1 MFYIGVNMAKKE
13 KANGMAILNEQINKK
28 EFSRVYLLGGTEP
41 YLIYQYRDKLIAA
54 MIDPNDTMN
63 FITYKGENSKP
74 EDIIE
79 FADTMPFFT
88 ERRVVLVENSNFFKN
103 GCEKLEEA
111 LEGLPDTTVMIF
123 VEKNIDNRKKLS
135 KLVAQLG
142 TVAMFDAPDS
152 EMLAVWLNGMF
163 VEDQIAISGATLR
176 YLIDRVGT
184 SMNLLKNEADKL
196 RSYAVEKGSVS
207 KEDIDLLCVNQVE
220 DKIFDMIDAI
230 SEKKQQK
237 AMELYDDLLY
247 LQEAPMKILVLITR
261 NFMQLLKIRFALD
274 TGTPEGQIASAFG
287 IRPYFVKKYIAQ
299 ARSFT
304 KEQLLSCVRLCQEAD
319 TSIKTGKM
327 RDKLATEMVIL
338 ELVLQGGE
346 QQEVEYNRYKKL
358 HAYKLS
364 VELLRC
370 RRYLLRTHIKQVFPS
385 AVNLFLILYKQVL
398 VFWLEQML
406 ESSLWT
412 KDVFN
417 WKLLLWL
424 IVQDPLAFHNLEQW
438 PVACL
443 HCELAD
449 LHDIGC
455 VITPATRTW

>member
-1 MFYIGVNMAKKE
+1 MISLSEQMKCATINKMTVYRCGVNMAKKE
-13 KANGMAILNEQINKK
+13 NANGMTILNEQINKK

-54 MIDPNDTMN
+54 MIEPADTMN

-79 FADTMPFFT
+79 FASTMPFFA

-111 LEGLPDTTVMIF
+111 LEKLPDTTVLIF

-142 TVAMFDAPDS
+142 TIALFDAPDMD
-152 EMLAVWLNGMF
+152 MLAVWLNGMF
-163 VEDQIAISGATLR
+163 VQENVKISGATIH

-184 SMNLLKNEADKL
+184 SMNLLKNEAEKL
-196 RSYAVEKGSVS
+196 LSYAADKKSIS

-230 SEKKQQK
+230 SERKQEK
-237 AMELYDDLLY
+237 AMNLYDDLLY

-274 TGTPEGQIASAFG
+274 TGTPEGQIASVFG
-287 IRPYFVKKYIAQ
+287 IRPYFVKKYITQ
-299 ARSFT
+299 AKSFT

-319 TSIKTGKM
+319 ANIKSGKM
-327 RDKLATEMVIL
+327 RDKLATEMVIF
-338 ELVLQGGE
+338 
-346 QQEVEYNRYKKL
+346 
-358 HAYKLS
+358 
-364 VELLRC
+364 ELLLHRGE
-370 RRYLLRTHIKQVFPS
+370 KQ
-385 AVNLFLILYKQVL
+385 
-398 VFWLEQML
+398 E
-406 ESSLWT
+406 
-412 KDVFN
+412 
-417 WKLLLWL
+417 
-424 IVQDPLAFHNLEQW
+424 
-438 PVACL
+438 
-443 HCELAD
+443 
-449 LHDIGC
+449 
-455 VITPATRTW
+455 

>member
-1 MFYIGVNMAKKE
+1 MAKKE

-111 LEGLPDTTVMIF
+111 LDGLPDTTVLIF

-299 ARSFT
+299 ARSFS
-304 KEQLLSCVRLCQEAD
+304 KDQLLSCVRLCQEAD
-319 TSIKTGKM
+319 ANIKTGKM

-338 ELVLQGGE
+338 ELLLHGGE
-346 QQEVEYNRYKKL
+346 KQEVEYNRYKKL

-412 KDVFN
+412 KEVFD

-424 IVQDPLAFHNLEQW
+424 IIQDPLAFHNLEQW
-438 PVACL
+438 PVTCL

>member
-111 LEGLPDTTVMIF
+111 LEGLPDTTVLIF

-274 TGTPEGQIASAFG
+274 TGTPEGQIASTFG

-319 TSIKTGKM
+319 TNIKTGKM
-327 RDKLATEMVIL
+327 RDKLSTEMVIL
-338 ELVLQGGE
+338 ELLLHGGE
-346 QQEVEYNRYKKL
+346 KQEV
-358 HAYKLS
+358 
-364 VELLRC
+364 
-370 RRYLLRTHIKQVFPS
+370 
-385 AVNLFLILYKQVL
+385 
-398 VFWLEQML
+398 
-406 ESSLWT
+406 
-412 KDVFN
+412 
-417 WKLLLWL
+417 
-424 IVQDPLAFHNLEQW
+424 
-438 PVACL
+438 
-443 HCELAD
+443 
-449 LHDIGC
+449 
-455 VITPATRTW
+455 

>member
-111 LEGLPDTTVMIF
+111 LDGLPDTTVLIF

-220 DKIFDMIDAI
+220 DKIFD
-230 SEKKQQK
+230 
-237 AMELYDDLLY
+237 DLLY

-338 ELVLQGGE
+338 ELLLHGGE
-346 QQEVEYNRYKKL
+346 KQEV
-358 HAYKLS
+358 
-364 VELLRC
+364 
-370 RRYLLRTHIKQVFPS
+370 
-385 AVNLFLILYKQVL
+385 
-398 VFWLEQML
+398 
-406 ESSLWT
+406 
-412 KDVFN
+412 
-417 WKLLLWL
+417 
-424 IVQDPLAFHNLEQW
+424 
-438 PVACL
+438 
-443 HCELAD
+443 
-449 LHDIGC
+449 
-455 VITPATRTW
+455 

>member
-1 MFYIGVNMAKKE
+1 MAKKE

-111 LEGLPDTTVMIF
+111 LDGLPDTTVLIF

-184 SMNLLKNEADKL
+184 SMHLLKNEADKL

-274 TGTPEGQIASAFG
+274 TGTPEGQIASAFFNKFSSTKLINCMVKVFIHTFREIRQFNTTCKCIYRKAVLCKG
-287 IRPYFVKKYIAQ
+287 IVSIPYK
-299 ARSFT
+299 
-304 KEQLLSCVRLCQEAD
+304 
-319 TSIKTGKM
+319 
-327 RDKLATEMVIL
+327 VIL
-338 ELVLQGGE
+338 RFLERWF
-346 QQEVEYNRYKKL
+346 N
-358 HAYKLS
+358 
-364 VELLRC
+364 
-370 RRYLLRTHIKQVFPS
+370 P
-385 AVNLFLILYKQVL
+385 LFLIFKNRFVSCYN
-398 VFWLEQML
+398 
-406 ESSLWT
+406 SL
-412 KDVFN
+412 KYR
-417 WKLLLWL
+417 LSHL
-424 IVQDPLAFHNLEQW
+424 
-438 PVACL
+438 
-443 HCELAD
+443 
-449 LHDIGC
+449 
-455 VITPATRTW
+455 

>member
-1 MFYIGVNMAKKE
+1 MAKKE

-28 EFSRVYLLGGTEP
+28 EFSRVFLLGGTEP
-41 YLIYQYRDKLIAA
+41 YRIYQYRDKLIAA

-338 ELVLQGGE
+338 ELLLHGGE
-346 QQEVEYNRYKKL
+346 KQEV
-358 HAYKLS
+358 
-364 VELLRC
+364 
-370 RRYLLRTHIKQVFPS
+370 
-385 AVNLFLILYKQVL
+385 
-398 VFWLEQML
+398 
-406 ESSLWT
+406 
-412 KDVFN
+412 
-417 WKLLLWL
+417 
-424 IVQDPLAFHNLEQW
+424 
-438 PVACL
+438 
-443 HCELAD
+443 
-449 LHDIGC
+449 
-455 VITPATRTW
+455 

>member
-1 MFYIGVNMAKKE
+1 MKIVEDMCLFDCIKMAAKEMISLSEQMKCATINKITVYRSGVNMAKKE
-13 KANGMAILNEQINKK
+13 KANGMTILNEQINKK

-54 MIDPNDTMN
+54 MIEPADTMN

-79 FADTMPFFT
+79 FASTMPFFA

-111 LEGLPDTTVMIF
+111 LEQLPDTTVLIF

-142 TVAMFDAPDS
+142 TIALFDAPDMD
-152 EMLAVWLNGMF
+152 MLAVWLNGMF
-163 VEDQIAISGATLR
+163 VQENVKISGATIH

-184 SMNLLKNEADKL
+184 SMNLLKNEAEKL
-196 RSYAVEKGSVS
+196 LSYAADKKSIS

-230 SEKKQQK
+230 SERKQEK
-237 AMELYDDLLY
+237 AMNLYDDLLY

-274 TGTPEGQIASAFG
+274 TGTPEGQIASVFG
-287 IRPYFVKKYIAQ
+287 IRPYFVKKYITQ
-299 ARSFT
+299 AKSFT

-319 TSIKTGKM
+319 ANIKSGKM
-327 RDKLATEMVIL
+327 RDKLATEMVIF
-338 ELVLQGGE
+338 
-346 QQEVEYNRYKKL
+346 
-358 HAYKLS
+358 
-364 VELLRC
+364 ELLLHRGE
-370 RRYLLRTHIKQVFPS
+370 KQ
-385 AVNLFLILYKQVL
+385 
-398 VFWLEQML
+398 E
-406 ESSLWT
+406 
-412 KDVFN
+412 
-417 WKLLLWL
+417 
-424 IVQDPLAFHNLEQW
+424 
-438 PVACL
+438 
-443 HCELAD
+443 
-449 LHDIGC
+449 
-455 VITPATRTW
+455 